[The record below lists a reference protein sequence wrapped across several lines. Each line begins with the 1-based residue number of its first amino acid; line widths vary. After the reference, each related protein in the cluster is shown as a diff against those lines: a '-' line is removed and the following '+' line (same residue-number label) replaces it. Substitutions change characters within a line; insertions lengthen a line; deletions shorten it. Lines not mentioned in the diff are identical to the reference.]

1 MYLQAQRLEHIL
13 FFSSKRFNTGRLP
26 PARVPWVSQDGPIFA
41 NDADAHLVRRSLDSK
56 CNHL

>member
-13 FFSSKRFNTGRLP
+13 LFSLKRFDTSRLP

-41 NDADAHLVRRSLDSK
+41 NDADAHLVCRSFNSK